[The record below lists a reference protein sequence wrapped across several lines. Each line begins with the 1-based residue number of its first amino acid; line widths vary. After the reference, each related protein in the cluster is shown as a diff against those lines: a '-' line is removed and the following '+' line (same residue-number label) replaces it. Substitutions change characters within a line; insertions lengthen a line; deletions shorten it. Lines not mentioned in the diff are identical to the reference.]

1 MFAFEY
7 NDNHSKHDINN
18 RDDVMECNDI
28 NDDDALMIVIDI
40 KNPHRD
46 RIISSE
52 CEEMLR
58 ELYSEIIVNCHHEG
72 EHDSDHDHN
81 RDHDHDHDNE
91 HDSENSISHLTCD
104 TYDTNDADEISAIK
118 TDYEWNYTMPI
129 LTHICGFYGLKKR
142 RTKRE
147 IIESI
152 VEYETLPGNEEIVKY
167 RKQIFEFMRLIKEN
181 EYMKRFILFP

>member
-28 NDDDALMIVIDI
+28 TDDDALMIVIDI

-58 ELYSEIIVNCHHEG
+58 DLYDDIQEITVNCNSDDVESDNNSNNSNNSNVMT
-72 EHDSDHDHN
+72 DSFNQSQYEDHMEYH
-81 RDHDHDHDNE
+81 
-91 HDSENSISHLTCD
+91 SIK
-104 TYDTNDADEISAIK
+104 SAMK

-129 LTHICGFYGLKKR
+129 LTHICGYYGLKKR
-142 RTKRE
+142 GSKTD
-147 IIESI
+147 IINSI
-152 VEYETLPGNEEIVKY
+152 VDFEIKPENFEMVDH
-167 RKQIFEFMRLIKEN
+167 RKKIFEFMRLIKEN
-181 EYMKRFILFP
+181 DYMKKFIIFP